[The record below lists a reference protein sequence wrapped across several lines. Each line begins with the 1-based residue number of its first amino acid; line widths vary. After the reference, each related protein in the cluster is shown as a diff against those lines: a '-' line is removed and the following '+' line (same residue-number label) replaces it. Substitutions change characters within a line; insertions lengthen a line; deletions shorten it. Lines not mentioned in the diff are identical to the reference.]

1 MGSCLVFEWALSKLN
16 FWASKILSSAGCN
29 FYFPTNT
36 LDISSDGHL
45 EDTLIEYHYLSSPLA
60 LFGKSNF
67 VPKQNR
73 KITQPNVIFQ
83 VQLGKNIFKYS
94 TEYFSLIC
102 LETLSHISSCTLL
115 WLPKEIG

>member
-16 FWASKILSSAGCN
+16 FWASKILSGAGCN
-29 FYFPTNT
+29 FYFPTST

-45 EDTLIEYHYLSSPLA
+45 EDTLIEYHFLSSPLA

-73 KITQPNVIFQ
+73 KTTRPNVIFQ
-83 VQLGKNIFKYS
+83 VQLEKERPNTVVNAKNIP
-94 TEYFSLIC
+94 
-102 LETLSHISSCTLL
+102 H
-115 WLPKEIG
+115 